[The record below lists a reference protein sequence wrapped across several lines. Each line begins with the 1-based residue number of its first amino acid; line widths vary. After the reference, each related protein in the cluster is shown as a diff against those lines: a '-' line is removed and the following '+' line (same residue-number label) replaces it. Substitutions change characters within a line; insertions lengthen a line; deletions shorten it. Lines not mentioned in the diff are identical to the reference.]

1 MNSMIHILLPLRTSF
16 TKKKKV
22 IRLMISMLVITL
34 NCCANC
40 LHLINYL
47 WQVLFLNYVYGWK
60 NMHRI
65 KNIKTGLVF
74 HCQEMGTLD
83 LTKQE
88 TNKKK
93 NTLKCKNGST
103 HFNLILVTSLCIL
116 NSMLVKL
123 ICIHYLCFF
132 AYVLSCHYRR
142 RCLFI
147 PTYNFYL
154 LSSKM

>member
-1 MNSMIHILLPLRTSF
+1 
-16 TKKKKV
+16 
-22 IRLMISMLVITL
+22 MLVITL

-93 NTLKCKNGST
+93 KHFKMQKRKHTFQSNTSD
-103 HFNLILVTSLCIL
+103 
-116 NSMLVKL
+116 
-123 ICIHYLCFF
+123 
-132 AYVLSCHYRR
+132 
-142 RCLFI
+142 
-147 PTYNFYL
+147 
-154 LSSKM
+154 